1 MNKTTTNKMIT
12 NLRDASATDRLA
24 DHVSRLLRRQEGI
37 AIRPL
42 VALCIGSD
50 RYTGDALGPL
60 VGSYLEER
68 GACLVYG
75 SLDHPVHAGNLVETV
90 NIVNARYLHPVII
103 AVDACLGRASEIGNI
118 EAWEG
123 GIEAGIAVGNRLP
136 SVGHISLIGVVNAGG
151 HLGYLD
157 LQSTPL
163 AIVVKLSRAIGEAL
177 AIALGRLAAQE
188 AAAAVSRLSGGKAC
202 PTLYRE

>member
-1 MNKTTTNKMIT
+1 MNKTAANKMVT
-12 NLRDASATDRLA
+12 NLRDAEATGRLA
-24 DHVSRLLRRQEGI
+24 DHVTRLLRRQEGL

-60 VGSYLEER
+60 VGSHLEER

-75 SLDHPVHAGNLVETV
+75 SLDHTVHAGNLVETV
-90 NIVNARYLHPVII
+90 NIIAARHLHPVII

-136 SVGHISLIGVVNAGG
+136 CVGHISLIGVVNSGG

-163 AIVVKLSRAIGEAL
+163 SIVVKLSRVIGDAL
-177 AIALGRLAAQE
+177 VLALGRLAAQD
-188 AAAAVSRLSGGKAC
+188 AAAGVSRLSGGKAY
-202 PTLYRE
+202 PT

>member
-1 MNKTTTNKMIT
+1 MGKADDKLIV
-12 NLRDASATDRLA
+12 NLREAGLAGRLA
-24 DHVSRLLRRQEGI
+24 EHCWRLLAKQEGV

-68 GACLVYG
+68 GVCTVYG

-90 NIVNARYLHPVII
+90 GIINARHPHPLIV

-118 EAWEG
+118 EAWNG

-136 SVGHISLIGVVNAGG
+136 CVGHVSIVGVVNAGG

-157 LQSTPL
+157 LQNTPL
-163 AIVVKLSRAIGEAL
+163 AVVVKLSRAIGEAL
-177 AIALGRLAAQE
+177 ADVLGRMAARD
-188 AAAAVSRLSGGKAC
+188 AAAVVSRISAGTGGPTSGRG
-202 PTLYRE
+202 